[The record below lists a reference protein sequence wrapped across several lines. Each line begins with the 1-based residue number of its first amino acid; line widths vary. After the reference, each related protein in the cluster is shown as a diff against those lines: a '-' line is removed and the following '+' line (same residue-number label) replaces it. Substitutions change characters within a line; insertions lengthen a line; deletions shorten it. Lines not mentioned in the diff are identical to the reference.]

1 METTVCPWCD
11 TEIVWDE
18 EFGPEDTCPHCNNE
32 LKGYRTISLNSEDL
46 LDEPEELE
54 ESKEQASISDADL
67 WGDED
72 GVGVVPIFNT
82 LEQYRDDYD
91 MNRYEASVSAILA
104 EQEEAPECP
113 QCHEL
118 MLLAGSQSV
127 AEFEPSIPYALGA
140 PVLKAPFSLNVHV
153 CPSCF
158 HVQHSLAPQDRVQLV
173 RNLSTSQN

>member
-32 LKGYRTISLNSEDL
+32 LKGYRTVNLSSDDLGDEIEED
-46 LDEPEELE
+46 EAPEE
-54 ESKEQASISDADL
+54 ASNDDDL
-67 WGDED
+67 WGHNDKD
-72 GVGVVPIFNT
+72 SVVPIFNT
-82 LEQYRDDYD
+82 LDQFRDDYD
-91 MNRYEASVSAILA
+91 LNRYEASVSVVLA

-118 MLLAGSQSV
+118 MLLAGTQSV
-127 AEFEPSIPYALGA
+127 TEFDPSSPSALGA
-140 PVLKAPFSLNVHV
+140 PVLKSPFSIKMHV

-158 HVQHSLAPQDRVQLV
+158 HVQHSLAQEARIQLV
-173 RNLSTSQN
+173 RNLSVQD

>member
-32 LKGYRTISLNSEDL
+32 LKGYRTVNISMDNLEDEAVEF
-46 LDEPEELE
+46 DEPVQET
-54 ESKEQASISDADL
+54 ADAENL
-67 WGDED
+67 WDD
-72 GVGVVPIFNT
+72 DDVSVVPIYNT
-82 LEQYRDDYD
+82 LEQYRDEYD
-91 MNRYEASVSAILA
+91 LSSYDANVSAILT

-118 MLLAGSQSV
+118 LLLSGTQEISAFHPQTP
-127 AEFEPSIPYALGA
+127 EALGG
-140 PVLKAPFSLNVHV
+140 PVLKAPFSLNVYV

-158 HVQHSLAPQDRVQLV
+158 HVQQSLAREDRLQLV
-173 RNLSTSQN
+173 RNLSSRN

>member
-32 LKGYRTISLNSEDL
+32 LKGYRTISVSSADLEDEL
-46 LDEPEELE
+46 PEEE
-54 ESKEQASISDADL
+54 APKDEAVSDDDL
-67 WGDED
+67 WGDID
-72 GVGVVPIFNT
+72 KDSVVPIFNT
-82 LEQYRDDYD
+82 LEQYRDEYD
-91 MNRYEASVSAILA
+91 LNRYEASVSAIIA

-118 MLLAGSQSV
+118 MLFAGAQPV
-127 AEFEPSIPYALGA
+127 TDFKPSSPAAFGA
-140 PVLKAPFSLNVHV
+140 AVLKSPFSLNIHV

-158 HVQHSLAPQDRVQLV
+158 HVQQSLAHADRVQLV
-173 RNLSTSQN
+173 RNLSTQD